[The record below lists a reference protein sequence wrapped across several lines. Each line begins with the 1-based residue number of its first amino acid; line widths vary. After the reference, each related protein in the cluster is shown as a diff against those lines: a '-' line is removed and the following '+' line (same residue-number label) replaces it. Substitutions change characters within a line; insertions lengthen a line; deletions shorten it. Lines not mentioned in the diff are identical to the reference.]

1 MCSCFPLFLLNIFAH
16 FEQVL
21 AEYSF
26 QFKHVGPYLS
36 KQFYFSLFS
45 VFVHSRVSYATDKVL
60 AQTGSKIEKGET
72 VAPLQKAGNGAL
84 FVDDDLWRG
93 NGKVS
98 VEVIKP
104 MI

>member
-60 AQTGSKIEKGET
+60 AQTGSKIKKGET
-72 VAPLQKAGNGAL
+72 VAPLQKL
-84 FVDDDLWRG
+84 EMEHCLWMMTCG
-93 NGKVS
+93 EGMGKFQWR
-98 VEVIKP
+98 
-104 MI
+104 